1 MSTRPLPVEAPT
13 TMSTKA
19 HKPRKSAAKT
29 RLDIAPYTRLPE
41 PFAAADKPYFRFP
54 EPVNCVT
61 THIRDAIPL
70 RVKVESGQRYTLYI
84 MLPVDMD
91 ATLTEAFIEVEDL
104 TGGTISGTVIYSPVL
119 NKHRLLL
126 EEYNMNERAQEMF
139 PTFKPQELVALFAT
153 DKGFVAEYKAAVEQL
168 AVEQLLE

>member
-1 MSTRPLPVEAPT
+1 
-13 TMSTKA
+13 MSTKA

-41 PFAAADKPYFRFP
+41 PFAAANRPYFRFP

-70 RVKVESGQRYTLYI
+70 RIKVESGQRYTLYI

-119 NKHRLLL
+119 GKRTFQL
-126 EEYNMNERAQEMF
+126 EEYHMNERAQEMF
-139 PTFKPQELVALFAT
+139 PTFKPQELVALFDA
-153 DKGFVAEYKAAVEQL
+153 DEEFFAEYKAAIEQL
-168 AVEQLLE
+168 SDLLE